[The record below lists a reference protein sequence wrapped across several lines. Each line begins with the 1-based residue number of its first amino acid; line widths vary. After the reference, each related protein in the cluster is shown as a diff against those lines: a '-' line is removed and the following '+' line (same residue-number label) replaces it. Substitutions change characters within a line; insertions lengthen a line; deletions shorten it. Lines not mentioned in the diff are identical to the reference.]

1 MKKLKYI
8 LILSSL
14 IFVIGCDTVCLNEKE
29 KLSLANELVS
39 GKMYEVVDQKYDGGN
54 NLQYQIQQIDYD
66 CLKTEINVKTRL
78 TFEGQFSG
86 IQYWSVGIFSMDIAK
101 RTWVFKEI
109 NTDPLLK
116 TALNLSEQ
124 TKREI
129 LKNLE

>member
-1 MKKLKYI
+1 MKKLKHF
-8 LILSSL
+8 LIIIHLF
-14 IFVIGCDTVCLNEKE
+14 FVVGCDTICLNEKE
-29 KLSLANELVS
+29 KLSLATELVS

-54 NLQYQIQQIDYD
+54 NIQYQIQQIDYD
-66 CLKTEINVKTRL
+66 CLKTEINVKARL

-86 IQYWSVGIFSMDIAK
+86 IQYWSIGIFSMNIAK

-109 NTDPLLK
+109 STDPLLQ

>member
-1 MKKLKYI
+1 MKKLKCF
-8 LILSSL
+8 LILSQL
-14 IFVIGCDTVCLNEKE
+14 FFVVGCDKVCLNEKE
-29 KLSLANELVS
+29 KLSLATELVS

-54 NLQYQIQQIDYD
+54 NVQYQIQQIDYD

-86 IQYWSVGIFSMDIAK
+86 IQYWSVGIFSMDIAN

-109 NTDPLLK
+109 STDPLLK
-116 TALNLSEQ
+116 TAINLSEQ

-129 LKNLE
+129 LKNFE

>member
-1 MKKLKYI
+1 MKNLKYI

-54 NLQYQIQQIDYD
+54 NLQYHIQQIDYD

-86 IQYWSVGIFSMDIAK
+86 IQYWSVGIFSMDIAD

-109 NTDPLLK
+109 STDPLLK
-116 TALNLSEQ
+116 TAINLSEQ

-129 LKNLE
+129 LKNFE

>member
-1 MKKLKYI
+1 MKKLKYF
-8 LILSSL
+8 LILSQFF
-14 IFVIGCDTVCLNEKE
+14 FVVGCDTVCLNEKE

-54 NLQYQIQQIDYD
+54 NLQYQILQIDYD

-86 IQYWSVGIFSMDIAK
+86 IQYWSVGIFSMDIAN

-109 NTDPLLK
+109 STDPLLK
-116 TALNLSEQ
+116 TAINLSEQ

-129 LKNLE
+129 LKNFE

>member
-1 MKKLKYI
+1 MKKLKCF
-8 LILSSL
+8 LILSQL
-14 IFVIGCDTVCLNEKE
+14 FFVVGCDTVCLNEKE

-86 IQYWSVGIFSMDIAK
+86 IQYWSVGIFSMDIAN

-109 NTDPLLK
+109 STDPLLK
-116 TALNLSEQ
+116 TAINLSEQ